1 MSPPQDPEGANC
13 LIPDLMLTKERLT
26 EILEKAL
33 DVTLDWLIQEKQ
45 TYHQK
50 CIDEGKALQD

>member
-1 MSPPQDPEGANC
+1 
-13 LIPDLMLTKERLT
+13 MLTKERLT

-50 CIDEGKALQD
+50 CIDEGKSL